1 MPRFDAAVP
10 KTSGPLRRPLLR
22 LPLGM
27 ADFAR
32 RGFRTDRP
40 RARALL
46 EAHARSFLTG
56 FNIGSVNWRDPHPPL
71 AAIAEEERGFAY
83 EGAGMFVRLKDI
95 ATLGRAGA
103 LDTLLAGQG
112 DGYIHLVHVGAGWS
126 FAVPRI
132 WLPVPIP
139 RTPLLRWLALDG
151 AGFADTF
158 FGGLQ
163 RLRRR
168 CRGQVGPVAEATIA
182 GRGRA
187 LWFVESADPD
197 GVAAVIASVPEA
209 ARPALWSGVGLAC
222 AYAGAVDDAGR
233 SLLADLAGP
242 HLPHLAQGIAFA
254 AGARFRA
261 GVVPEYTRLACDQI
275 VGVGVEQLSEWTDE
289 TADGLDTD
297 PGIAAY
303 LTWRTRLR
311 ELLAPIVS
319 S

>member
-1 MPRFDAAVP
+1 
-10 KTSGPLRRPLLR
+10 
-22 LPLGM
+22 M

-40 RARALL
+40 EARALL
-46 EAHARSFLTG
+46 ESHARSFLTG
-56 FNIGSVNWRDPHPPL
+56 FNIGSAHWRDPHPVL
-71 AAIAEEERGFAY
+71 ATVAAAERGFAY
-83 EGAGMFVRLKDI
+83 EGAGMFARLRDV
-95 ATLGRAGA
+95 ATPGHGRALGK
-103 LDTLLAGQG
+103 LLAGRG
-112 DGYIHLVHVGAGWS
+112 DGYTHLIHVGAGWS

-132 WLPVPIP
+132 WRSVSPP

-158 FGGLQ
+158 FGGLP

-168 CRGQVGPVAEATIA
+168 CRGSVGPAAEATIA

-187 LWFVESADPD
+187 LWFVESADPA
-197 GVAAVIASVPEA
+197 GVAAVITEVPDV
-209 ARPALWSGVGLAC
+209 ARPALWSGIGLAC

-233 SLLADLAGP
+233 SVLADLAGP

-254 AGARFRA
+254 AGARVRA
-261 GVVPEYTRLACDQI
+261 GVVPEHTHLACNQI
-275 VGVGVEQLSEWTDE
+275 VGVSAEQLAEWTDQM
-289 TADGLDTD
+289 ADGLDTD
-297 PGIAAY
+297 PDITAY
-303 LTWRTRLR
+303 LAWRTRIR